1 MDFLNQDCY
10 EGLAEPLIGFNIH
23 DDSNQGIVI
32 TDDATEESCHIVRAV
47 SVSVSLC
54 LSVSLCFSV
63 SVSLSLYI
71 YIGLKKVFEQTEI

>member
-1 MDFLNQDCY
+1 MDFLNQDYY
-10 EGLAEPLIGFNIH
+10 EGLAEPLIGFNIN

-63 SVSLSLYI
+63 SVSLSIYI